1 MARLAFGG
9 FQHET
14 NSFAPSKADLA
25 AFEAADGWP
34 GLTRGA
40 ALFDAVA
47 GVNIPVAGFIETA
60 KAAGHE
66 LLPLSWSSASPSDQV
81 TEEAYE
87 HLSALLLADLA
98 AAGPLDG
105 LYLDL
110 HGAMV
115 AEHHGDGEGELL
127 RRVRDLLGPDFPI
140 VVSLDLHA
148 NISREMVELADRLV
162 AFRTYPHVDM
172 AETGAR
178 SARVLQQLLD
188 GEAGAHKAFRK
199 LPFLIPTT
207 SGCTLADPAKA
218 IYDGLRHLEG
228 GPEIT
233 HLSFACGFSPADVPH
248 CGPSVLAYGR
258 DRGAV
263 EAALDTLY
271 EDVLG
276 REMDFAIETLEVAE
290 AVTLARQR
298 AAGASWPV
306 ILADAQD
313 NSGSGANSDTT
324 WLLAELVAQGAEGA
338 VVAVL
343 CDPESAAAA
352 HAAGEG
358 AEITLALGA
367 KSGLPGHRPF
377 EGSYRVERLGDG
389 NFLGTGPFYK
399 GARMHLGPMAC
410 LSIGGVRVIVGS
422 RKQQA
427 ADQAMLRHVGVEPR
441 DAGILVLK
449 SAVHF
454 RADFQPIAEEI
465 HVVAAPGPCALDNSA
480 YPYRHLRPGLRIMPG
495 GPAFGAD

>member
-1 MARLAFGG
+1 
-9 FQHET
+9 
-14 NSFAPSKADLA
+14 
-25 AFEAADGWP
+25 
-34 GLTRGA
+34 
-40 ALFDAVA
+40 
-47 GVNIPVAGFIETA
+47 
-60 KAAGHE
+60 
-66 LLPLSWSSASPSDQV
+66 
-81 TEEAYE
+81 
-87 HLSALLLADLA
+87 
-98 AAGPLDG
+98 
-105 LYLDL
+105 
-110 HGAMV
+110 
-115 AEHHGDGEGELL
+115 
-127 RRVRDLLGPDFPI
+127 
-140 VVSLDLHA
+140 
-148 NISREMVELADRLV
+148 
-162 AFRTYPHVDM
+162 
-172 AETGAR
+172 
-178 SARVLQQLLD
+178 
-188 GEAGAHKAFRK
+188 
-199 LPFLIPTT
+199 
-207 SGCTLADPAKA
+207 
-218 IYDGLRHLEG
+218 
-228 GPEIT
+228 
-233 HLSFACGFSPADVPH
+233 
-248 CGPSVLAYGR
+248 
-258 DRGAV
+258 
-263 EAALDTLY
+263 
-271 EDVLG
+271 
-276 REMDFAIETLEVAE
+276 MDFAIEALEVAE

-358 AEITLALGA
+358 AEVTLALGA

-389 NFLGTGPFYK
+389 DFLGTGPFYK

-465 HVVAAPGPCALDNSA
+465 HVVAAPGPCALDNSV